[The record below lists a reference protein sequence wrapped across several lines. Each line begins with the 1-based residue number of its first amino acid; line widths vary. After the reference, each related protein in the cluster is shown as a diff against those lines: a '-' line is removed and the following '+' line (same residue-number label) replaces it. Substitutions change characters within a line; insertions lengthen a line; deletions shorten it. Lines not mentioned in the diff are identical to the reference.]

1 MKSEFEIARIVKPRG
16 LKGEMKVEFYSS
28 DVGRLSRLIRVKL
41 DGEEREIEKIS
52 ADGAYGF
59 IKLAG
64 VDGVEVAE
72 LLRGRSLYA
81 NREDLPEPEDG
92 EHYIVDIIGLFVIV
106 DGECIGRV
114 SDVLQY
120 GSADVYVVKS
130 EKSSLSFPALE
141 RVITGI
147 DLKGGRITLNKE
159 AFDSVVVY
167 N

>member
-28 DVGRLSRLIRVKL
+28 DVGRLSHLKRLKL
-41 DGEEREIEKIS
+41 DGAERNIERIS
-52 ADGAYGF
+52 ADGVYGF

-64 VDGVEVAE
+64 VDSIEDAE
-72 LLRGRSLYA
+72 LLRGKSLYA
-81 NREDLPEPEDG
+81 VREDLPKLDEG
-92 EHYIVDIIGLFVIV
+92 RHYIVDIIGLSVIV
-106 DGECIGRV
+106 GGERIGV
-114 SDVLQY
+114 IADVLQY

-130 EKSSLSFPALE
+130 EKASFSFPAIE
-141 RVITGI
+141 RVIEDI
-147 DLKGGRITLNKE
+147 DVQGGAITLNKE